1 MAPLLQSDLPVGG
14 LASETRLR
22 RTILAGTSAG
32 IAALSVCRFDSL
44 SGDPCFQFV
53 GIEAHELADLGVGQA
68 SLVAESPDE
77 AQAYVQALSRLLWL
91 QELPGVDCV

>member
-1 MAPLLQSDLPVGG
+1 MAPLLQSDLLVGA

-22 RTILAGTSAG
+22 RTISAGTSAG
-32 IAALSVCRFDSL
+32 VAAFSVRWVDSL
-44 SGDPCFQFV
+44 SGDPCFQLL

-68 SLVAESPDE
+68 SLVAETPDE

-91 QELPGVDCV
+91 QEPSGVGCV

>member
-1 MAPLLQSDLPVGG
+1 MISASTSTGVAG
-14 LASETRLR
+14 LTVRW
-22 RTILAGTSAG
+22 
-32 IAALSVCRFDSL
+32 FDSL
-44 SGDPCFQFV
+44 SGDPCFQLV

-91 QELPGVDCV
+91 QEPSGAGCV